1 MEDALFT
8 SPPSPPPPSQH
19 SNATSGGATV
29 NQLLRRAAAA
39 AIASSSSRRER
50 HNSAEQQSDSSEQS
64 QHSAPSKRARTSANV
79 ENNNHNNGETTSAS
93 TNQASATDFSSS
105 SFSSK
110 PIQSSTTSNNNRK
123 ADSDVNAASGDGD
136 SSPSPTSGMLDG
148 VKSEPLELLCGT
160 AEMDNSNDSVEA
172 MGGDGPTG
180 GQQQSSL
187 STGDH
192 DDHDS
197 IQGHPSSAYLS
208 TESKLF
214 ASATSGT
221 FNFSMAALAA
231 DHPALPGKINAYHI
245 AIDFV
250 FMFFPTFN

>member
-1 MEDALFT
+1 M
-8 SPPSPPPPSQH
+8 
-19 SNATSGGATV
+19 

-39 AIASSSSRRER
+39 AAIASSNRRER

-79 ENNNHNNGETTSAS
+79 ENNNHNNGETTS

-110 PIQSSTTSNNNRK
+110 PTQGTTNNRK
-123 ADSDVNAASGDGD
+123 ADTDGNAASGDGD

-172 MGGDGPTG
+172 TGGDGTTG

-187 STGDH
+187 SAGDH
-192 DDHDS
+192 EDHDS

-231 DHPALPGKINAYHI
+231 DHPALPGKTLHHYLGGWEHRLK
-245 AIDFV
+245 V
-250 FMFFPTFN
+250 